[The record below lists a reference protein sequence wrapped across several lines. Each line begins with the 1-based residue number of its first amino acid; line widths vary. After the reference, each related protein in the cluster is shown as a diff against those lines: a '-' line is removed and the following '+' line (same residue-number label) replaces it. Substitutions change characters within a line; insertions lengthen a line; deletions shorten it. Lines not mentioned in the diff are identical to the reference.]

1 MEREDEAMR
10 LVLVIASREVQEE
23 SPLCAI
29 GSGEV
34 DLVALSSTAL
44 LELGV
49 EGFAAAFT
57 GSSVCLAK
65 EQTKAKHA
73 KSEKSSRACHDR
85 VSA

>member
-1 MEREDEAMR
+1 VR
-10 LVLVIASREVQEE
+10 LVLVIVSREVQEE

-49 EGFAAAFT
+49 EGFAAPPA

-65 EQTKAKHA
+65 E
-73 KSEKSSRACHDR
+73 
-85 VSA
+85 